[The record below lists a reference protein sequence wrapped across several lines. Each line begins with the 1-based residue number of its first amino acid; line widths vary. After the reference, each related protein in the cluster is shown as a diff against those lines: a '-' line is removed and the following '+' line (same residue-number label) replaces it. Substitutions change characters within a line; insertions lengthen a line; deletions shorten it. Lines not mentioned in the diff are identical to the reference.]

1 MRKNKSKP
9 NIGGRRGLGHYL
21 FFAATAIVLS
31 AMAVIGAI
39 DISVPERIAFIV
51 DGESVSPDNICFGE
65 TAAADAHGDGVN
77 ALVTDYDAEAKLG
90 PLTVKNVGA
99 RAYGDIRLVPCGTV
113 FGIKFF
119 TKGVMIV
126 GTSEIETADGKLSPA
141 QKAGLAAADV
151 IESVNGIEVNTVEE
165 IAQITEASGGE
176 VLTVVF
182 ERDGK
187 RHETSLLPVLS
198 LGDKKYK
205 SGLWIRDSTA
215 GIGTVTYY
223 DPSSGVFAGLGHGI
237 CDVDTG
243 KLMPLLRATVVDIE
257 LTDIIKGEKGHPGE
271 LKGTFGTLRRG
282 SLIGNTELGVYGL
295 LDGAPDGLIDTEP
308 LPIALSDEIKVGKA
322 EILSTVGGDGV
333 SRYAIEITK
342 LYKSDT
348 TNKSFVFKITD
359 ENLSSLTG
367 GIVQGMSGSPIIQNG
382 KLIGAVTHVMIND
395 PQKGYGVYIENMLA
409 NSPRL
414 AA

>member
-51 DGESVSPDNICFGE
+51 DGESVSPDDICFGE
-65 TAAADAHGDGVN
+65 TAATDAHGDGVT

-99 RAYGDIRLVPCGTV
+99 RAYGDIRLVPCGTI

-126 GTSEIETADGKLSPA
+126 GTSEIETSDGKLSPA
-141 QKAGLAAADV
+141 QKAGLTAADV

-182 ERDGK
+182 ERDGLE
-187 RHETSLLPVLS
+187 R
-198 LGDKKYK
+198 
-205 SGLWIRDSTA
+205 
-215 GIGTVTYY
+215 
-223 DPSSGVFAGLGHGI
+223 
-237 CDVDTG
+237 
-243 KLMPLLRATVVDIE
+243 
-257 LTDIIKGEKGHPGE
+257 
-271 LKGTFGTLRRG
+271 
-282 SLIGNTELGVYGL
+282 
-295 LDGAPDGLIDTEP
+295 
-308 LPIALSDEIKVGKA
+308 
-322 EILSTVGGDGV
+322 
-333 SRYAIEITK
+333 
-342 LYKSDT
+342 
-348 TNKSFVFKITD
+348 
-359 ENLSSLTG
+359 
-367 GIVQGMSGSPIIQNG
+367 
-382 KLIGAVTHVMIND
+382 
-395 PQKGYGVYIENMLA
+395 
-409 NSPRL
+409 
-414 AA
+414 

>member
-1 MRKNKSKP
+1 M
-9 NIGGRRGLGHYL
+9 GAGRGLGHYL

-31 AMAVIGAI
+31 AMAVIGAV
-39 DISVPERIAFIV
+39 DISVPERIAFIT
-51 DGESVSPDNICFGE
+51 DGERVSPDNISFSG
-65 TAAADAHGDGVN
+65 TAAADAQGVGVN

-90 PLTVKNVGA
+90 PFTVKNVGA

-126 GTSEIETADGKLSPA
+126 GTSEIETSDGKVSPA

-176 VLTVVF
+176 VLTIVF

-215 GIGTVTYY
+215 GIGTVTYF

-271 LKGTFGTLRRG
+271 LKGSFGTLRRG

-295 LDGAPDGLIDTEP
+295 LDGAPEGLIDTEP

-333 SRYAIEITK
+333 SRYTIEITK

-359 ENLSSLTG
+359 ESLSSLTG

-409 NSPRL
+409 NAPRL